1 MRADHEIGPPES
13 DLSVTPGESRW
24 AFSESQPKVGS
35 GPGIHL
41 AHNSAK
47 LKIINL
53 PKHYPVVKVR
63 PLRPRQDL
71 AGPASPAVRWSVSQ
85 CSRIRGTM
93 VLQTQNA
100 DSIWPSRRSH
110 STWLAWGFAPRY
122 SICYQVLLA
131 RVLATMLYQ
140 RGGDE
145 ETRTPDPLLAK
156 EMLCQLSY
164 VPRRQGSGGRYWTRT
179 SDLCLI
185 RAAL

>member
-1 MRADHEIGPPES
+1 M
-13 DLSVTPGESRW
+13 W
-24 AFSESQPKVGS
+24 
-35 GPGIHL
+35 PGIHL

-47 LKIINL
+47 SKIINL

-93 VLQTQNA
+93 VLQTQND

-110 STWLAWGFAPRY
+110 STCARLGLCAQLFILFLGAPGQR
-122 SICYQVLLA
+122 SCLHA
-131 RVLATMLYQ
+131 FQ

>member
-93 VLQTQNA
+93 VLWTQNG
-100 DSIWPSRRSH
+100 DSICSSRRSH
-110 STWLAWGFAPRY
+110 STCARLGLCAPIFTFRC
-122 SICYQVLLA
+122 SWPAFLPPHLSSV
-131 RVLATMLYQ
+131 V
-140 RGGDE
+140 
-145 ETRTPDPLLAK
+145 ETRRLELLT
-156 EMLCQLSY
+156 LSLQ
-164 VPRRQGSGGRYWTRT
+164 RRCS
-179 SDLCLI
+179 
-185 RAAL
+185 AN

>member
-1 MRADHEIGPPES
+1 MRLVRPSPS
-13 DLSVTPGESRW
+13 FRLVRSRRKPKLS
-24 AFSESQPKVGS
+24 PKANRRLARGL
-35 GPGIHL
+35 GIHL

-93 VLQTQNA
+93 VLQTQND

-110 STWLAWGFAPRY
+110 ST
-122 SICYQVLLA
+122 CA
-131 RVLATMLYQ
+131 RLGPV
-140 RGGDE
+140 
-145 ETRTPDPLLAK
+145 
-156 EMLCQLSY
+156 SY
-164 VPRRQGSGGRYWTRT
+164 THLTLPTILRV
-179 SDLCLI
+179 
-185 RAAL
+185 